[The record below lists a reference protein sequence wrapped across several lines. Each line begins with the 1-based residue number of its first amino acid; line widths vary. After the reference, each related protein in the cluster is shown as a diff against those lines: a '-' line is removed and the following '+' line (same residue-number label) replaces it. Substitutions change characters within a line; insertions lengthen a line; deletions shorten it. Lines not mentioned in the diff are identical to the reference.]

1 MKPPKITGST
11 SHEYFEGN
19 VTGSGNGYFNRVYAV
34 ATKHLRTAWGEVEL
48 HVEYQRNWRTDYPI
62 NGPCSGM
69 EWKPK
74 WLENLVPLTG
84 VGLVMEYDSR
94 TVNAVA
100 VVWLWNGRIEAKAEL
115 QNLRWLNCGLRL
127 RMRE

>member
-11 SHEYFEGN
+11 SYEYLEGI
-19 VTGSGNGYFNRVYAV
+19 VSRNGYFNRVYAV
-34 ATKHLRTAWGEVEL
+34 ATKHLRTAWGEVGL

-62 NGPCSGM
+62 NGPCGGM

-74 WLENLVPLTG
+74 WLENLGPLTG

-94 TVNAVA
+94 TVNAG
-100 VVWLWNGRIEAKAEL
+100 VVMRLWNGRIEAMAELRASDKAEEVKSL
-115 QNLRWLNCGLRL
+115 GLFR
-127 RMRE
+127 